1 MYLKLVYRR
10 YNMNNLQDIGK
21 ENWSI
26 VILFVIISMF
36 IMTLLPDK
44 GLEWISFVAIA
55 LIIGLFNSF
64 ALSSKSD
71 NFSKNSKK
79 FLLFRIGWSLTFSFY
94 VIFTEMKIFPD
105 FGLYIVILFYF
116 LAIFDI
122 LLNIFSRQIATEV
135 GPGFMPKKII

>member
-1 MYLKLVYRR
+1 
-10 YNMNNLQDIGK
+10 MNNFQDIGK
-21 ENWSI
+21 ENWII
-26 VILFVIISMF
+26 VFLFILISFF
-36 IMTLLPDK
+36 IMTILPHK

-55 LIIGLFNSF
+55 LIICLFNSF

-79 FLLFRIGWSLTFSFY
+79 FLIYRISWSLAFSIY
-94 VIFTEMKIFPD
+94 VIFEEMNVFPD

-122 LLNIFSRQIATEV
+122 MLNIFSREIATEV
-135 GPGFMPKKII
+135 GPGFMPKRIV